1 MNIAFVDLEFWT
13 LYGSYRRDFIPIEL
27 GILIYNPVKDE
38 IVIKGAKFRCDVEL
52 VLRKNLIN
60 EYGKIIGVNEK
71 VANLEKQQYNK
82 PYDKTYKLTSPEKK
96 CLREKCTKN
105 YYLLKAHLSKT
116 FHEFNV
122 TEIIF
127 FGKTEDINQIKKS
140 RFNLSDFNVLDMQ
153 EEVKKYTDTLFSL
166 DKLSII
172 VKFKSDRVFFSSEN
186 FNYKIPKKYV
196 HLIKP
201 HRAVGDV
208 ARIFLIYREFFY
220 NLDSFV
226 EKCSEFISQTKN
238 LHSK

>member
-1 MNIAFVDLEFWT
+1 MNIAFVDLEFGS
-13 LYGSYRRDFIPIEL
+13 LYGSYKRDFIPIES

-38 IVIKGAKFRCDVEL
+38 IFIRGAKFRCDAEL
-52 VLRKNLIN
+52 VLRKSLIN
-60 EYGKIIGVNEK
+60 EHGKVIGVNER

-82 PYDKTYKLTSPEKK
+82 PYDKTYKLTSQEKK
-96 CLREKCTKN
+96 CLKEKCAEN
-105 YYLLKAHLSKT
+105 YDLLKAHLSKT
-116 FHEFNV
+116 FNEFNV

-127 FGKTEDINQIKKS
+127 FGKREDIIQIKKS
-140 RFNLSDFNVLDMQ
+140 RFNLSDLKVFDMQ

-172 VKFKSDRVFFSSEN
+172 VKFKSDRVFFSSDN
-186 FNYKIPKKYV
+186 FKYKIPKKYR

-220 NLDSFV
+220 NRDSFV
-226 EKCSEFISQTKN
+226 DKCSQFISKMKN
-238 LHSK
+238 LLA